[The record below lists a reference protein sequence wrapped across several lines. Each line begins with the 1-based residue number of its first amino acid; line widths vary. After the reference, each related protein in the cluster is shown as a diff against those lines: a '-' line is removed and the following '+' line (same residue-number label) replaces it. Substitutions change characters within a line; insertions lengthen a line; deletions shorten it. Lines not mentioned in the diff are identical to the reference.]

1 MKFGYFINLPAHVFI
16 FERREAKKMD

>member
-16 FERREAKKMD
+16 FERREVKKMD